1 MEVWWLGLSTVGKE
15 AWTTVC
21 YISHGSGSREQ
32 DINWI
37 WGWPPTHNHNLND
50 LRYSTNQVSPLEGSG
65 CHPTPMS
72 QQFRGNVW
80 KHRSPWGYFISK
92 ALQAFVLLSQK
103 IHVEIVMCKLKKS
116 GLCISTEEWLLQ
128 THAQCRMG
136 ERSCISAGWGSV
148 PASVQSS
155 GCHRCVLGAGW
166 RALKFLVEAV
176 GYKVILCHPTR

>member
-136 ERSCISAGWGSV
+136 ERSCISAGWGV
-148 PASVQSS
+148 FLHQCRAVAVTDVCSVQD
-155 GCHRCVLGAGW
+155 GEH
-166 RALKFLVEAV
+166 
-176 GYKVILCHPTR
+176 